1 MLNLTEI
8 SITTRKLALWLF
20 ILFIIYL
27 ILRFL
32 TGLAIVYWKAAHPI
46 PIPPP
51 DVRFNKLP
59 APKFVS
65 SASTSG
71 FKFTLDNI
79 DGKPPETTAAGKVY
93 FMPKKLP
100 TLLSPERTRN
110 FAAKL
115 EFTSEPQI
123 ISSTL
128 FKFIDPI
135 EDLRSLEL
143 DTVNI
148 NIKLRYDYRKNPD
161 IFPSS
166 ASIVKKQAEDEI
178 KSFTNSI
185 FDGSILQGK
194 TTSELLIYDGNLKK
208 FVTATSVSSA
218 NALKVNYFRPDL
230 DGLKVLPPLFNS
242 SYIYAIYSP
251 SPQVKSRMLEIMYTF
266 WPIAFD
272 DFATYPLRSG
282 LQAWQD
288 LLDGYATVINM
299 GNNSPENI
307 IIRNIYLAYY
317 DSEEPQQYL
326 QPIFVFEGDNN
337 FVAFLPAISREWL
350 E

>member
-27 ILRFL
+27 LLRFL
-32 TGLAIVYWKAAHPI
+32 AGLAVTYWKAAHPI

-59 APKFVS
+59 APRFVS
-65 SASTSG
+65 LISTSG
-71 FKFTLDNI
+71 MKFTLENI

-93 FMPKKLP
+93 SMPKKLP

-110 FAAKL
+110 FATRL
-115 EFTSEPQI
+115 GFTSEPQI
-123 ISSTL
+123 IGSTL
-128 FKFIDPI
+128 YKFIDPND
-135 EDLRSLEL
+135 ELRSLEL
-143 DTVNI
+143 DTVNT
-148 NIKLRYDYRKNPD
+148 NIKLRYDYQKNPN
-161 IFPSS
+161 IVVNSPPL
-166 ASIVKKQAEDEI
+166 VKKQAEDEI
-178 KSFTNSI
+178 KSYTNSI

-194 TTSELLIYDGNLKK
+194 TTSELLIYDGNLNK
-208 FVTATSVSSA
+208 FVAASSISSA
-218 NALKVNYFRPDL
+218 VALRVNYFRPDI
-230 DGLKVLPPLFNS
+230 DGLKVLPPLYNS

-251 SPQVKSRMLEIMYTF
+251 SPLVKSRMLEIMYTF

-282 LQAWQD
+282 PQAWQD
-288 LLDGYATVINM
+288 LSDGYATVINM
-299 GNNSPENI
+299 GNSSPENI
-307 IIRNIYLAYY
+307 TIRNIYLAYY
-317 DSEEPQQYL
+317 DSEEPQPYL
-326 QPIFVFEGDNN
+326 EPIFVFEGDNN
-337 FVAFLPAISREWL
+337 FTAYLPAISTEWL